1 MIFNAY
7 QDNDKGLFGI
17 NVVSA
22 GHIFAKKNRT
32 VNRPK
37 GRKDYLLFYVA
48 KGKEHFFLDKEVV
61 LSAGEFIIFRPYEK
75 QHHIQK
81 DDGISEFYYIH
92 FNAPENFD
100 LLGFNSFVVYSAK
113 ESVKVI
119 DLFEEIISELHTKQP
134 SYEKI
139 CCARL
144 FTIFALLERKC
155 VKYISN
161 FGQYY
166 DNISFVIQTM
176 NKEYYKNYSLDDFA
190 NMCNMSK
197 FHFLRVFKSVAG
209 DTPVE
214 YRNKIRI
221 EHAKEMLTDS
231 DISVEEIG
239 RRVGYNSNS
248 YFCDVFKGH
257 LGVSPSKYRK
267 MWQH

>member
-119 DLFEEIISELHTKQP
+119 DLFEEIISELHTK
-134 SYEKI
+134 
-139 CCARL
+139 
-144 FTIFALLERKC
+144 
-155 VKYISN
+155 
-161 FGQYY
+161 
-166 DNISFVIQTM
+166 
-176 NKEYYKNYSLDDFA
+176 
-190 NMCNMSK
+190 
-197 FHFLRVFKSVAG
+197 
-209 DTPVE
+209 
-214 YRNKIRI
+214 
-221 EHAKEMLTDS
+221 
-231 DISVEEIG
+231 
-239 RRVGYNSNS
+239 
-248 YFCDVFKGH
+248 
-257 LGVSPSKYRK
+257 
-267 MWQH
+267 